1 MKNEQVTLTTKKR
14 GGTPVQ
20 QRYRK
25 KGCQAVYVAR
35 TKKVFLH
42 VKTKR
47 RARALMNKWETSI
60 KHLQSHL
67 DLFVWDIQ
75 KENKSYLFLELLQVK
90 WLVFIE

>member
-1 MKNEQVTLTTKKR
+1 MIEYWRRRITAVNVMKNEQVTLTTKKR

-47 RARALMNKWETSI
+47 RARALMNK
-60 KHLQSHL
+60 
-67 DLFVWDIQ
+67 
-75 KENKSYLFLELLQVK
+75 
-90 WLVFIE
+90 